1 MRVLSLIIIS
11 IIFCS
16 SAFSQPLSAGK
27 TTSTDTAGW
36 TQSWN
41 FAPTFSEL
49 SGEILSLEYPGGG
62 WLYGNNADGHNE
74 CAQGFM
80 NINQTTF
87 VVEEVLL
94 LFTGKT
100 VTSFDPSAKCVVKLY
115 SMAAN
120 KAHNTDGAGG
130 EALNSPG
137 PNQLLA
143 SVDYYID
150 DIDTNFGY
158 WNIIELPVPVFI
170 NGTDF
175 AVAVDFSHMNAKGD
189 TAGLLSDS
197 YADADGL
204 DYAFH
209 KIQNEWYVTDYFFS
223 QSGTDDFDNNIAIF
237 AVIDDHFE
245 PPPPGMPEQKFF
257 NGMKLGQ
264 NEPNPMNG
272 KTVIQYE
279 LEKYST
285 NVELELFDIHGRKII
300 VVNEGQ
306 QTEGLHTI
314 IIEETLPAGTYYYSL
329 KANGNRLTKKMV
341 VVQ

>member
-1 MRVLSLIIIS
+1 
-11 IIFCS
+11 
-16 SAFSQPLSAGK
+16 
-27 TTSTDTAGW
+27 
-36 TQSWN
+36 
-41 FAPTFSEL
+41 
-49 SGEILSLEYPGGG
+49 
-62 WLYGNNADGHNE
+62 
-74 CAQGFM
+74 
-80 NINQTTF
+80 
-87 VVEEVLL
+87 
-94 LFTGKT
+94 
-100 VTSFDPSAKCVVKLY
+100 
-115 SMAAN
+115 
-120 KAHNTDGAGG
+120 
-130 EALNSPG
+130 
-137 PNQLLA
+137 
-143 SVDYYID
+143 
-150 DIDTNFGY
+150 
-158 WNIIELPVPVFI
+158 
-170 NGTDF
+170 
-175 AVAVDFSHMNAKGD
+175 MNAKGD

-237 AVIDDHFE
+237 AVVDDNGGD
-245 PPPPGMPEQKFF
+245 PPPPGIPEQKFF

-285 NVELELFDIHGRKII
+285 NVELELFDVHGRKII

-306 QTEGLHTI
+306 QTEGFHTI

-341 VVQ
+341 VAQ